1 MSERAIFVTG
11 AARGIGRATAR
22 RFARGG
28 WRVGLF
34 DVDEDG
40 VRALAAELGPERC
53 HAAHLDVTDGPAA
66 SDALER
72 FAVGSGGRLDVLFN
86 NAGLLFTGPFED
98 IPPEQNAAMIA
109 VNLTALVNLT
119 RAAFPWLRD
128 TPDAR
133 VISMSSA
140 SSTYGVPELAV
151 YSATKHAVRALTE
164 ALEIEWAP
172 HGIRV
177 CDVVPPY
184 VDTPMISGPAG
195 YAAWRPWAWSSPPSR
210 WPGRSG
216 KPPTEKAS
224 TGPSAA
230 PTRFSTHSRA

>member
-1 MSERAIFVTG
+1 M
-11 AARGIGRATAR
+11 
-22 RFARGG
+22 
-28 WRVGLF
+28 
-34 DVDEDG
+34 
-40 VRALAAELGPERC
+40 
-53 HAAHLDVTDGPAA
+53 
-66 SDALER
+66 
-72 FAVGSGGRLDVLFN
+72 LFN

-184 VDTPMISGPAG
+184 VDTPMISGARRVRSMETLGVELTPEQVAG
-195 YAAWRPWAWSSPPSR
+195 TVWEAAHGEGLH
-210 WPGRSG
+210 WPVGRSYQVLHALQG
-216 KPPTEKAS
+216 VTPPALTRRLVKRF
-224 TGPSAA
+224 TGY
-230 PTRFSTHSRA
+230 